1 MAHHN
6 NTPESVLNAPGQVI
20 IVVSAQPYHN
30 RAARRHV
37 VTPEGKRIR
46 IPKAVQEQAM
56 NEPYRKAVRG
66 GRTRNPR

>member
-6 NTPESVLNAPGQVI
+6 STPESVLNAPEQTV

-46 IPKAVQEQAM
+46 IPKAAQQPAM
-56 NEPYRKAVRG
+56 NEPYRKAVSK
-66 GRTRNPR
+66 